1 MSQLKQICDFY
12 LTDELRRSSK
22 ALEASM
28 VALEH
33 IAAATRTDNGDMLQL
48 ARYNREDTINLKTL
62 TRITIVYLPGSL
74 IAVNSSVWTLSEDFV
89 D

>member
-12 LTDELRRSSK
+12 ITDELRRSSK

-28 VALEH
+28 VALEN

-48 ARYNREDTINLKTL
+48 ARHHHEDTINLKTL
-62 TRITIVYLPGSL
+62 TRITIVYLPASL
-74 IAVNSSVWTLSEDFV
+74 IAVKSSVPI
-89 D
+89 